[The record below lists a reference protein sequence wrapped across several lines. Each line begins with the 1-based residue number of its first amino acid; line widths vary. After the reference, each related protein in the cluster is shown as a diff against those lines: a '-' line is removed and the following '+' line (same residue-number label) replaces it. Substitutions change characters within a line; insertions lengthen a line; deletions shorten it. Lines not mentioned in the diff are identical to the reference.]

1 MRVGGVKELIG
12 NRSKNRRRALRGMSV
27 QHLPSPGSP
36 TDSSSNLPVQ
46 TELGVRPSHFFA
58 TR

>member
-1 MRVGGVKELIG
+1 MRIGGVKGLIE
-12 NRSKNRRRALRGMSV
+12 NRSKNRRRALRGVSV
-27 QHLPSPGSP
+27 QPLPSPGSP
-36 TDSSSNLPVQ
+36 TDSPSNLPVQ